1 MYTYIYPGCA
11 PGHHSSFYHFKV
23 NKKNNHFV
31 VGLRKVRDDQ
41 KTHKNK
47 DLRKTG
53 PVPDKPKPA
62 VVSAPKAQP
71 VKKPPVCHLQ
81 GKKWLVVCTTP
92 ELKNRNYVF

>member
-1 MYTYIYPGCA
+1 MVLAITAHFVILKLTNYTG
-11 PGHHSSFYHFKV
+11 
-23 NKKNNHFV
+23 HFV

-62 VVSAPKAQP
+62 AVVSAPKAQA
-71 VKKPPVCHLQ
+71 VKKPPVCQLQ

-92 ELKNRNYVF
+92 E

>member
-1 MYTYIYPGCA
+1 MPLAITA
-11 PGHHSSFYHFKV
+11 HFVILKSI
-23 NKKNNHFV
+23 KNTGHFV

-62 VVSAPKAQP
+62 VVSAPKAQA
-71 VKKPPVCHLQ
+71 VKKPPVCGLQ

-92 ELKNRNYVF
+92 ELKNRNYVFLTSTN